1 MFEILARI
9 PLYVWPLFVF
19 LIWAGRRESRTH
31 LVRPW
36 QVVLPAAIMS
46 LYGLYG
52 TGDTYGWSGFALGAW
67 GAGALAGLVLL
78 SPAGAATRAARRNP
92 EDGRYLVPGSYW
104 PLGLFM
110 TVFGVRF
117 ALGMSGALAPA
128 LLARPAVMAVSSAIL
143 GACAGAMMRRLLDF
157 RAARRSVAAA

>member
-67 GAGALAGLVLL
+67 G
-78 SPAGAATRAARRNP
+78 PARW
-92 EDGRYLVPGSYW
+92 PGSSCFL
-104 PLGLFM
+104 PRVPPPAPRGG
-110 TVFGVRF
+110 TPRTAAISCPARTGR
-117 ALGMSGALAPA
+117 SGF
-128 LLARPAVMAVSSAIL
+128 S
-143 GACAGAMMRRLLDF
+143 
-157 RAARRSVAAA
+157 